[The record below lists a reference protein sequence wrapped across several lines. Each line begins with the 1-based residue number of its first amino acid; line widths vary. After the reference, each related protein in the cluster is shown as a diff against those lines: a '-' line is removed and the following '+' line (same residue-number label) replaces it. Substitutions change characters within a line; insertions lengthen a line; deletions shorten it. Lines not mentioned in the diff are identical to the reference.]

1 MAIAG
6 DGNILITMSLKG
18 DCKLGELLC
27 NPAYDGFR
35 MPAEFEQHHGCIM
48 IWPER
53 PGSWAYEAREAR
65 KAFCSIAEAIV
76 ESEQVYMLVSERQY
90 ENALQM
96 LSDKI
101 RLVIMDSDDAWA
113 RDTGPTFVVSGDAD
127 VSYKDRILRGINWK
141 FNAWGGEYDGLYADW
156 SRDDKIAIEFMK
168 HFGCDYYNAAPFVL
182 EGGSIH
188 TDGEGTLLVTENC
201 LLSKGR
207 NLGLSKPQIEE
218 KLKMYCNVHKIIWLP
233 CGIYNDETNEH
244 VDNVCAFTSPGEVVL
259 AWTDDKNDPQYE
271 MSMSCLKV
279 LENETDAKGRKIK
292 VRKLPIPS
300 NHICITEYD
309 LKGLEFEDG
318 EDEREAGERLAASY
332 VNFYISNKA
341 VIVPQFGDK
350 NDKAACDILS
360 EAFPERQI
368 IPVYARDIIVGGG
381 NIHCI
386 TQQIPKA
393 EGFD

>member
-1 MAIAG
+1 MVIAG
-6 DGNILITMSLKG
+6 YGNILIMMSLKG

-65 KAFCSIAEAIV
+65 KAFCYIAEAIG

-207 NLGLSKPQIEE
+207 NPGLTKPQIEE

-259 AWTDDKNDPQYE
+259 AWTDDKNDPQ
-271 MSMSCLKV
+271 
-279 LENETDAKGRKIK
+279 
-292 VRKLPIPS
+292 
-300 NHICITEYD
+300 
-309 LKGLEFEDG
+309 
-318 EDEREAGERLAASY
+318 
-332 VNFYISNKA
+332 
-341 VIVPQFGDK
+341 
-350 NDKAACDILS
+350 
-360 EAFPERQI
+360 
-368 IPVYARDIIVGGG
+368 
-381 NIHCI
+381 
-386 TQQIPKA
+386 
-393 EGFD
+393 

>member
-6 DGNILITMSLKG
+6 YGNILITMSLKG
-18 DCKLGELLC
+18 DCKLGELLR

-127 VSYKDRILRGINWK
+127 ISYKDRILRGINWK

-207 NLGLSKPQIEE
+207 NPGLSKSQIEE

-259 AWTDDKNDPQYE
+259 AWTDDKNDPSSYTCLAGDITGDYE
-271 MSMSCLKV
+271 FDSEVNAGDRLV
-279 LENETDAKGRKIK
+279 
-292 VRKLPIPS
+292 
-300 NHICITEYD
+300 
-309 LKGLEFEDG
+309 FEDMAIYSMVKNNTFNG
-318 EDEREAGERLAASY
+318 IPLPDIAIMDANGDCRVWKHFDYDEFKRRL
-332 VNFYISNKA
+332 
-341 VIVPQFGDK
+341 
-350 NDKAACDILS
+350 
-360 EAFPERQI
+360 
-368 IPVYARDIIVGGG
+368 
-381 NIHCI
+381 
-386 TQQIPKA
+386 
-393 EGFD
+393 

>member
-1 MAIAG
+1 MLALVVVFRRFAKIPTEGKVKIFSWNHFGRFAVIAIPSILQQSFISV
-6 DGNILITMSLKG
+6 GNIIIQSVINSFGAAVMAGYSAAV
-18 DCKLGELLC
+18 KL
-27 NPAYDGFR
+27 N
-35 MPAEFEQHHGCIM
+35 
-48 IWPER
+48 
-53 PGSWAYEAREAR
+53 
-65 KAFCSIAEAIV
+65 
-76 ESEQVYMLVSERQY
+76 
-90 ENALQM
+90 
-96 LSDKI
+96 
-101 RLVIMDSDDAWA
+101 
-113 RDTGPTFVVSGDAD
+113 TFVVSGDAD

-207 NLGLSKPQIEE
+207 NPGLTKPQIEE

-300 NHICITEYD
+300 NHMCITEYD

>member
-6 DGNILITMSLKG
+6 YGNILITMSLKG
-18 DCKLGELLC
+18 DCKLGELLR

-48 IWPER
+48 IWPDR

-141 FNAWGGEYDGLYADW
+141 FNAWGGECDGLYADW

-188 TDGEGTLLVTENC
+188 TDGEGTLLVTEKC

-207 NLGLSKPQIEE
+207 NPGLSKPQIEE

-271 MSMSCLKV
+271 MSSHVLKF
-279 LENETDAKGRKIK
+279 LKMKQMRKEEK
-292 VRKLPIPS
+292 
-300 NHICITEYD
+300 
-309 LKGLEFEDG
+309 
-318 EDEREAGERLAASY
+318 
-332 VNFYISNKA
+332 
-341 VIVPQFGDK
+341 
-350 NDKAACDILS
+350 
-360 EAFPERQI
+360 
-368 IPVYARDIIVGGG
+368 
-381 NIHCI
+381 
-386 TQQIPKA
+386 
-393 EGFD
+393 